1 MKKNILL
8 SFSAILSAF
17 VFTLFSFSGC
27 VSSKIKNSERSLS
40 PVYVTNKKKIALL
53 PTSDLQEKKDVEQ
66 ILFGKYGNQDFSF
79 LCYLLIDENG
89 IFLSLLNEFGVG
101 LGNLSYDGNA
111 ARFDSAFFPKNLK
124 AEYIIFD
131 LELSYYSSDALENA
145 FKDVGMKFVCEKNVD
160 KSGNELNSETRKV
173 FDGKKLIEQ
182 IEINGNEIK
191 IQNFLRNYSYN
202 LEEL

>member
-1 MKKNILL
+1 MKKIIIL
-8 SFSAILSAF
+8 SFF
-17 VFTLFSFSGC
+17 VIVSLLTFSGC
-27 VSSKIKNSERSLS
+27 VSSKVQNSERSLS
-40 PVYVTNKKKIALL
+40 PVYVTNKKKISLL
-53 PTSDLQEKKDVEQ
+53 PTNDLQEKKDVEQ
-66 ILFGKYGNQDFSF
+66 ILSGKYGNQDFSF

-101 LGNLSYDGNA
+101 LGNLSYDGKA

-160 KSGNELNSETRKV
+160 ATSGNELNSETRKV

>member
-1 MKKNILL
+1 MKKNIVL
-8 SFSAILSAF
+8 F
-17 VFTLFSFSGC
+17 VFVILFVFSGC
-27 VSSKIKNSERSLS
+27 VSSKVQNEEPSLN
-40 PVYVTNKKKIALL
+40 PVYVTNSKKIMLL
-53 PTSDLQEKKDVEQ
+53 PTSDLQENKDVEQ
-66 ILFGKYGNQDFSF
+66 ILSGKYGNQDFSF

-101 LGNLSYDGNA
+101 LGNLSYDGSA
-111 ARFDSAFFPKNLK
+111 AVFDSAFFPKNLK

-131 LELSYYSSDALENA
+131 LQLAYYSSDALENA
-145 FKDVGMKFVCEKNVD
+145 FDGIGMTFVSEKND
-160 KSGNELNSETRKV
+160 DNGIEKETRKV
-173 FDGKKLIEQ
+173 FDGKKLVEQ

>member
-1 MKKNILL
+1 MKKKIVL
-8 SFSAILSAF
+8 F
-17 VFTLFSFSGC
+17 VFVILFLFSGC
-27 VSSKIKNSERSLS
+27 VSSKVQNEEPSLN
-40 PVYVTNKKKIALL
+40 PVYVTNSKKIALL
-53 PTSDLQEKKDVEQ
+53 PTSDLQENKDVEQ
-66 ILFGKYGNQDFSF
+66 ILSGKYGNQDFSF

-111 ARFDSAFFPKNLK
+111 AVFDSAFFPKNLK
-124 AEYIIFD
+124 VEYIIFD
-131 LELSYYSSDALENA
+131 LQLAYYSSDALENA
-145 FKDVGMKFVCEKNVD
+145 FDGIGMKFVSEKNVD
-160 KSGNELNSETRKV
+160 EKENMIGSETRKV
-173 FDGKKLIEQ
+173 FDGKKLVEQ